1 MQEGQLQCGIITT
14 ADSWPGVR
22 AAVLQCYVLILQ
34 RTWAKLR
41 WLRRRVRR
49 LNTNLELHL
58 NHDLVLFKFL
68 ELKIERNRIYCIYFN
83 FCHFNWSLSTKCINV
98 CNRGRASSKKL
109 SNKVYVSAAVLRAGS
124 DCMTAVKGRG
134 SLGSGGSPAANILQ
148 IVRAGPDPSTGGHL
162 ILSRPHMLLSSYGQV
177 LMA

>member
-1 MQEGQLQCGIITT
+1 MY
-14 ADSWPGVR
+14 R
-22 AAVLQCYVLILQ
+22 
-34 RTWAKLR
+34 
-41 WLRRRVRR
+41 
-49 LNTNLELHL
+49 
-58 NHDLVLFKFL
+58 
-68 ELKIERNRIYCIYFN
+68 
-83 FCHFNWSLSTKCINV
+83 
-98 CNRGRASSKKL
+98 CNQARASSKKL